1 MTGSGTAATD
11 HVTGS
16 DRVTGS
22 NNADLVKRNGT
33 VGNHL
38 TGSGTATDDHVTGRS
53 TAVENHVTG
62 IGITADH
69 VTGSGVDGD
78 AQADEGRQRADGRRG
93 AQHGLL
99 GTLAHHVARDVT

>member
-1 MTGSGTAATD
+1 MTGSGTAAT
-11 HVTGS
+11 
-16 DRVTGS
+16 
-22 NNADLVKRNGT
+22 
-33 VGNHL
+33 
-38 TGSGTATDDHVTGRS
+38 
-53 TAVENHVTG
+53 
-62 IGITADH
+62 DH